1 MFMSGVNRLT
11 AVEMYRL
18 TRLAEEHD
26 QTFQNWEDAIRHFEY
41 HMKRP
46 ITRSNIETAAEN
58 LGRNASDIVPP
69 SGPSNPLGNLLAQM
83 KALRLRVD
91 ELAERVVKIENDLK

>member
-1 MFMSGVNRLT
+1 
-11 AVEMYRL
+11 
-18 TRLAEEHD
+18 
-26 QTFQNWEDAIRHFEY
+26 
-41 HMKRP
+41 
-46 ITRSNIETAAEN
+46 
-58 LGRNASDIVPP
+58 VPP